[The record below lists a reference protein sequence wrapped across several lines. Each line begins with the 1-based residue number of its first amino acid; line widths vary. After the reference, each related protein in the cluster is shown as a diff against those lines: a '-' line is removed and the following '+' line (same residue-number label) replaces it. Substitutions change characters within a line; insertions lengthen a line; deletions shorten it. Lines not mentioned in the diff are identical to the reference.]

1 MPWVGWSKNYFLK
14 KYCAGNLKM
23 KFEVCKQ
30 LKIMCLSWKIICP
43 VQVKTLL
50 IDIKKYF
57 LKAALGFTLCYP
69 LVQLQD
75 LNEKTSDTLVTYLNL
90 DQSFLF
96 FSLTQDLLSLWQAF
110 CGT

>member
-1 MPWVGWSKNYFLK
+1 
-14 KYCAGNLKM
+14 
-23 KFEVCKQ
+23 
-30 LKIMCLSWKIICP
+30 MCLLWKIICP

-50 IDIKKYF
+50 IDIKEYF
-57 LKAALGFTLCYP
+57 LKAALGFTLCYS